1 MRNKGEKQMKS
12 YALKYSMVIMLM
24 ILAITVGTMLLI
36 ACDDVRQFRCEHG
49 DPDCRLWRAGD
60 GACRFSLE
68 VDLHML
74 ENLNMCREELHAIR
88 EKLVGSNAANEAP
101 AADGG
106 KAADNVAKT
115 E

>member
-1 MRNKGEKQMKS
+1 MFRYPWHKTADTLLTVLCVAGVAAS
-12 YALKYSMVIMLM
+12 VGA
-24 ILAITVGTMLLI
+24 AIAVGVTVGGNFGAGMAILTAVCGALVTALVVFLL
-36 ACDDVRQFRCEHG
+36 R
-49 DPDCRLWRAGD
+49 WN
-60 GACRFSLE
+60 
-68 VDLHML
+68 LHML